1 MHSIY
6 SCYYGNFLYKGTHVV
21 AIHYIR
27 TYVCIIKANF
37 TVTADCVHFI
47 IVLLLSIQLLTTV
60 LGNVGCCL
68 GEYGR
73 ALL

>member
-1 MHSIY
+1 MNIIHVIMEI
-6 SCYYGNFLYKGTHVV
+6 FLYKSTHVRSSYTL
-21 AIHYIR
+21 HTYIC
-27 TYVCIIKANF
+27 TIIKINF
-37 TVTADCVHFI
+37 TVTANCVHII